1 MKGDLLTHF
10 SAFKHL
16 QERGFSC
23 HAVNIKPL
31 LKQMISEVSHSQSGL
46 LLSDPKSFFKI
57 KVYFV
62 FDLEIKVMESG
73 RKVALSGDFR
83 LHVSIC

>member
-16 QERGFSC
+16 QERGFSY

-73 RKVALSGDFR
+73 RKVELSGDFR